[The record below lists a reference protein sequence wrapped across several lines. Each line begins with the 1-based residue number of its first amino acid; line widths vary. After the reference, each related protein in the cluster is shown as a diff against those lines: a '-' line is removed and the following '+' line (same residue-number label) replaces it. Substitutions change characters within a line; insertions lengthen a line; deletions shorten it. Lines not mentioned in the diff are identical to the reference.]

1 MSPESALLVAVAI
14 AVCAV
19 IAAGSA
25 VLIVRATAGYRR
37 TLLWRREELG
47 HAEIRVSHAAA
58 AARDDVER
66 VRATVDRMREER
78 ASWDDEMRRLTH
90 TLREQRTTIEGMT
103 RGRLARIIRMAHLV
117 SKAAQFAFLWR

>member
-1 MSPESALLVAVAI
+1 MSPESALLAAVVI

-37 TLLWRREELG
+37 TLVRRREELG
-47 HAEIRVSHAAA
+47 HAEVRVSHAAA
-58 AARDDVER
+58 DARDGVER
-66 VRATVDRMREER
+66 VGAAVGRLRVER
-78 ASWDDEMRRLTH
+78 AAWDDEMRRLTDA
-90 TLREQRTTIEGMT
+90 LRTQRRNIEGMT
-103 RGRLARIIRMAHLV
+103 RGRLARIIRVAHLV